1 MRMIHRGKV
10 PELLEMGYESLKNT
24 DIKSAVR
31 FFDEALREDFEN
43 GEVLFAL
50 KCAQFWVERIQ
61 EIEMV
66 ESSRFRGDM
75 VFSRWKTF
83 KAFLSRITGD
93 SEIAV
98 YAFKRMAF
106 GLSLEFYVCA
116 SEEEKSDMGPEFDFR
131 VGRCRKFLGD
141 YESAVRQIEKAVV
154 ARKDDSRFLAELAD
168 CYMLSGEPKM
178 AKLLFREAFFIDP
191 NTIDYDFLESELIQ
205 KLIDA
210 IRFDGYSTESTTA
223 WIPVYGELLKVLDV
237 KREMKAAESS
247 RLNSSIL
254 RMENDIRENP
264 AVADAIKP
272 RLLNSYFW
280 MMDHCEA
287 IGADDARKDRYLQKI
302 RLLDEKIFLQ
312 YVS

>member
-1 MRMIHRGKV
+1 MIHREKV

-31 FFDEALREDFEN
+31 FFDDALREDFEN

-61 EIEMV
+61 EIEMA
-66 ESSRFRGDM
+66 ESSRSRGDM

-83 KAFLSRITGD
+83 KAFLSRISGD

-98 YAFKRMAF
+98 YSFKRMAF
-106 GLSLEFYVCA
+106 GLALEFYVCA
-116 SEEEKSDMGPEFDFR
+116 SEDEKTEMGPEFDFR

-154 ARKDDSRFLAELAD
+154 ARKEDSRYLAELAD
-168 CYMLSGEPKM
+168 CYMLSGEPRM
-178 AKLLFREAFFIDP
+178 AKLLFREAFFIDTS
-191 NTIDYDFLESELIQ
+191 TIDYDFLESELIQ
-205 KLIDA
+205 KLIDS
-210 IRFDGYSTESTTA
+210 IRIDGFSVQSA
-223 WIPVYGELLKVLDV
+223 ASWIPVYGEVLGVLDV
-237 KREMKAAESS
+237 KRELKAAESS

-254 RMENDIRENP
+254 RMENEIRENP
-264 AVADAIKP
+264 AMADTLKP

-280 MMDHCEA
+280 MLDHCDA
-287 IGADDARKDRYLQKI
+287 IGADEARKDRFMQKI